1 MKNLKRNDSDNMI
14 WQQVSVKIKNADADR
29 RNENQSLMNKV
40 QFIIENQYS
49 KKTPP
54 K

>member
-1 MKNLKRNDSDNMI
+1 MKDPKRNDSENMI
-14 WQQVSVKIKNADADR
+14 WQQVSVKIKNADEDR

-40 QFIIENQYS
+40 QFIIENQGS
-49 KKTPP
+49 KKTPR